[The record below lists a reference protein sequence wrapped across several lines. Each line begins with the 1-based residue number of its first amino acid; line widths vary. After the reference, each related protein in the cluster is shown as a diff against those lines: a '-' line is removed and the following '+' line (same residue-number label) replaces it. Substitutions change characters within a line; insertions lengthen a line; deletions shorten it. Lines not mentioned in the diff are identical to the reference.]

1 MPTDCNKGIISSVE
15 VAVPTDDCACI
26 GVKTITWN
34 VNNTVTITL
43 TDNSSITSPVLTG
56 PQGLPGV
63 AGINGTNGTN
73 GTNGL
78 SPEMRYDVGTRTI
91 QWRLVGSLTWINLYT
106 FPANEDWKTVRGTTP
121 SDPLI
126 DGTIING
133 YIAGSGAS
141 ALSYFYI
148 RKRGDGYVEIN
159 LEGLDLSKNAIN
171 IPIVVLPVP
180 YRPIYTTIFLV
191 RYIESAVHKT
201 CVLNIEDNGLM
212 SVSSYSPILFGTS
225 EILVNGYANYS
236 TN

>member
-1 MPTDCNKGIISSVE
+1 MPTDCNKGIVSSVE
-15 VAVPTDDCACI
+15 VPIPTDECACI

-43 TDNSSITSPVLTG
+43 TDNSSITSPVLRG

-63 AGINGTNGTN
+63 AGVNGTNGTDGVGVEMN
-73 GTNGL
+73 FDTITN
-78 SPEMRYDVGTRTI
+78 TI
-91 QWRLVGSLTWINLYT
+91 QWRPIGHPSWINLYT
-106 FPANEDWKTVRGTTP
+106 FPANETWKTIRGTTP

-141 ALSYFYI
+141 AMSYFYI

-159 LEGLDLSKNAIN
+159 LEGLDLTKNALD
-171 IPIVVLPVP
+171 IPLVVLPVA
-180 YRPIYTTIFLV
+180 YRPVYTTIIPV
-191 RYIESAVHKT
+191 SYIDASVYKT
-201 CVLNIEDNGLM
+201 CSLYIQDNGLM
-212 SVSSYSPILFGTS
+212 GVSSYLPTLFPVT
-225 EILVNGYANYS
+225 EILVGGYANYS